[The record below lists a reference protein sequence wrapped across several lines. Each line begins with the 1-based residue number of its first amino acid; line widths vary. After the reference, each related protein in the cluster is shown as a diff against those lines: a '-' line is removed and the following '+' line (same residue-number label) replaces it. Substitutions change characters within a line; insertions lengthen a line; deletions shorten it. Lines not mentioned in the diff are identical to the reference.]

1 MATTSRRSVRGSVSE
16 AARADPVCF
25 LRERCEGRV
34 EPTAMLRSIPFV
46 SMSSPASSVDVRRET
61 GDTRELPRQGS
72 APDSAPG
79 TGPAS
84 A

>member
-1 MATTSRRSVRGSVSE
+1 MATNQRRSVQISVSE
-16 AARADPVCF
+16 AGRGEPVSL
-25 LRERCEGRV
+25 LRERHESRV
-34 EPTAMLRSIPFV
+34 KAYAMLRSIPFA
-46 SMSSPASSVDVRRET
+46 SMSSPASGVGMRRQA

-79 TGPAS
+79 TGSAS

>member
-16 AARADPVCF
+16 AARADPVYF

-34 EPTAMLRSIPFV
+34 KPTAMLRSIPFV
-46 SMSSPASSVDVRRET
+46 SMPSPASGVDTRRET
-61 GDTRELPRQGS
+61 GDRQGS

>member
-1 MATTSRRSVRGSVSE
+1 MATTSRRSVQGSVSE
-16 AARADPVCF
+16 AARADPVCL
-25 LRERCEGRV
+25 LRERREGRV
-34 EPTAMLRSIPFV
+34 KPTAMLRSIPFA
-46 SMSSPASSVDVRRET
+46 SMSSPASGVGMRRQA

-79 TGPAS
+79 TGSAS